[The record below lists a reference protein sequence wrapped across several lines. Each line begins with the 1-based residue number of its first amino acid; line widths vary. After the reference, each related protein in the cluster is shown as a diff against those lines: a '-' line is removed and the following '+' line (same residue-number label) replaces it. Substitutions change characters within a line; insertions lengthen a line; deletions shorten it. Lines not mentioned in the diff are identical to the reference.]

1 MTTANEIFEEICG
14 VLTKYSDST
23 EISRDTKIVADLEI
37 DSVDVFDLIM
47 EIEDAHDIS
56 ISMEQI
62 SAVQTVG
69 ELTTVVESLILADEN
84 K

>member
-1 MTTANEIFEEICG
+1 MSTTKEIFDEICG
-14 VLTKYSDST
+14 VLKKYGKST
-23 EISRDTKIVADLEI
+23 DITNDTKIVADLEI

-62 SAVQTVG
+62 SAVHTVG
-69 ELTTVVESLILADEN
+69 ELTTVVESLILADKN
-84 K
+84 